1 LKKSFVKQYSPI
13 SGYGGWGLRLGL
25 NGIGKAYNVSGE
37 KGLQLEFS
45 DNRKIVIETNK
56 PEEFSRN
63 S

>member
-37 KGLQLEFS
+37 KVCNLNFLT
-45 DNRKIVIETNK
+45 IEK
-56 PEEFSRN
+56 LL
-63 S
+63 